1 MDNTNYNDFEGE
13 EEGCDVIEVGVFKVK
28 VNTIKPHPVSLRIYD
43 YRHSFKSIKLLAATM
58 KLIGQLEPIRIN
70 TENEIISGVRRWKA
84 VKLLGLE
91 EIDAIRVKKTINEED
106 TIVFYNQQR
115 RKKPIEII
123 NEAESY
129 LGILGKNQGVRN
141 DLLGTDVKRNPF
153 GKIGRD
159 RFEIAAKLIGD
170 ISPTSLRRIMS
181 VVDFEKES
189 DENKSFGLVDKIIN
203 EELSPSRAQTLIR
216 QIQEQRKERTKR
228 KKADIKP
235 STSTDDYST
244 FNKSSASMKDVKSNS
259 VQVVFTSPPYFNL
272 RNYGNGTENNL
283 ELGHED
289 NVNDFIKNLTNHF
302 KDVKRV
308 LKKSGSF
315 FLNIGDT
322 YAKGENLLVP
332 TRLLLS
338 LCDNEG
344 WFLVNEIIWK
354 KTNALP
360 QPTERRLQPTYE
372 KIFHLVKDPDEYYY
386 NEFKLWNNNEMRVVQ
401 APGGRNSS
409 SSGRVEGGLTIS
421 RSYKKFR
428 DFIDE
433 QSVKDVITG
442 PNAASRQMELR
453 QLDLTADHPALM
465 PDYLPIIPILTTSKP
480 NDIILDPF
488 SGSATTGKVA
498 LLLGRKYVGYEL
510 NQENYELGNRLLD
523 LTQRDFL
530 EDEVNIFNQYVVD
543 NEVSKKERT
552 DDEIDDF
559 FADL

>member
-13 EEGCDVIEVGVFKVK
+13 EEGCDVIETGIFKVK
-28 VNTIKPHPVSLRIYD
+28 VNTIKPHPVSQRIYD
-43 YRHSFKSIKLLAATM
+43 YRHSFKAIKVLAGTI
-58 KLIGQLEPIRIN
+58 KLIGQLEPITIN

-84 VKLLGLE
+84 VKFLGLE
-91 EIDAIRVKKTINEED
+91 EINAIRVKKTLNEEQ
-106 TIVFYNQQR
+106 TIVFHNQQR
-115 RKKPIEII
+115 RKTPKEII
-123 NEAESY
+123 NEAEAI

-141 DLLGTDVKRNPF
+141 DLMGSSDGRNPF

-159 RFEIAAKLIGD
+159 RFEIAAKVIGD

-189 DENKSFGLVDKIIN
+189 DENKSFGLVDKVIN
-203 EELSPSRAQTLIR
+203 EGLSPSRAQTLIR
-216 QIQEQRKERTKR
+216 QIQDQRKERSKR
-228 KKADIKP
+228 KKVEIRP

-244 FNKSSASMKDVKSNS
+244 FNKSSASMKEVKSNS

-289 NVNDFIKNLTNHF
+289 NVNDFVKNLTNHF

-315 FLNIGDT
+315 FLNIGET

-354 KTNALP
+354 KTNSLP
-360 QPTERRLQPTYE
+360 QPNERRLQPTYE

-386 NEFKLWNNNEMRVVQ
+386 NEFKLWNDNEMRVVQ

-409 SSGRVEGGLTIS
+409 RTGRVEGGLTIS

-433 QSVKDVITG
+433 QNVKDVITG

-480 NDIILDPF
+480 SDIILDPF

-498 LLLGRKYVGYEL
+498 LLLGRKYIGYEL

-530 EDEVNIFNQYVVD
+530 EDEVNIFNQYVIE
-543 NEVSKKERT
+543 NEGSNMEKEEQ
-552 DDEIDDF
+552 DIDDF
-559 FADL
+559 FDDL

>member
-1 MDNTNYNDFEGE
+1 MDNTKHNEFEEGE
-13 EEGCDVIEVGVFKVK
+13 EEGCDVIEQGIFKVK
-28 VNTIKPHPVSLRIYD
+28 VNTIKPHPVSQRIYD
-43 YRHSFKSIKLLAATM
+43 YRHSFKAIKVLAGTI
-58 KLIGQLEPIRIN
+58 KLIGQLEPITIN

-84 VKLLGLE
+84 AKFLGLD
-91 EIDAIRVKKTINEED
+91 EINAIRVKKTINEEQ
-106 TIVFYNQQR
+106 TIVFHNQQR
-115 RKKPIEII
+115 RKTPKEII
-123 NEAESY
+123 NEAEAI

-141 DLLGTDVKRNPF
+141 DLMGNDVRNPF

-159 RFEIAAKLIGD
+159 RFEIAAKVIGD
-170 ISPTSLRRIMS
+170 ISATSLRRLMS

-189 DENKSFGLVDKIIN
+189 EENKGFGLVEKVIN
-203 EELSPSRAQTLIR
+203 EGLSPSRAQTLIR
-216 QIQEQRKERTKR
+216 QIQEQRKERAKR
-228 KKADIKP
+228 SKVEIKP
-235 STSTDDYST
+235 STSTEDYST
-244 FNKSSASMKDVKSNS
+244 YNKSSASMKEIKSNS

-289 NVNDFIKNLTNHF
+289 NVNDFIINLTNHF

-315 FLNIGDT
+315 FLNIGET

-354 KTNALP
+354 KTNSLP
-360 QPTERRLQPTYE
+360 QPNERRLQPTYE

-386 NEFKLWNNNEMRVVQ
+386 KEFKLWNDDEMRVVQ

-409 SSGRVEGGLTIS
+409 RTGRVEGGLTIS

-433 QSVKDVITG
+433 QNVKDVITG
-442 PNAASRQMELR
+442 PNAASRQLELR

-480 NDIILDPF
+480 KDIILDPF

-498 LLLGRKYVGYEL
+498 LLLGRKYIGYEL
-510 NQENYELGNRLLD
+510 NQENYELGNRMLE
-523 LTQRDFL
+523 LTQRDFS
-530 EDEVNIFNQYVVD
+530 EDELTILSQYLIE
-543 NEVSKKERT
+543 NEDSNK
-552 DDEIDDF
+552 
-559 FADL
+559 

>member
-13 EEGCDVIEVGVFKVK
+13 EEGCEVIEVGVFKVK

-43 YRHSFKSIKLLAATM
+43 YRHSFKSIKLLASTM
-58 KLIGQLEPIRIN
+58 KLIGQLEPIKIN
-70 TENEIISGVRRWKA
+70 TANEIISGVRRWKA

-129 LGILGKNQGVRN
+129 LRILGKNQGVRN
-141 DLLGTDVKRNPF
+141 DLLGTDVKRNPY

-159 RFEIAAKLIGD
+159 RFEVAAKLIGD
-170 ISPTSLRRIMS
+170 ISATSLRRILS

-216 QIQEQRKERTKR
+216 QIQEQRKERTKT
-228 KKADIKP
+228 KKIDIKH
-235 STSTDDYST
+235 SISNDDYST
-244 FNKSSASMKDVKSNS
+244 FNKSSDTMKEVKSNS

-272 RNYGNGTENNL
+272 RNYGNGTENNS

-315 FLNIGDT
+315 FLNIGET

-338 LCDNEG
+338 LCDKEG

-354 KTNALP
+354 KTNPLP
-360 QPTERRLQPTYE
+360 QPNEKRLQPTYE
-372 KIFHLVKDPDEYYY
+372 KIFHLVKDPNDYYY
-386 NEFKLWNNNEMRVVQ
+386 NEFKMWNDDELRLVQ
-401 APGGRNSS
+401 APGDRSTSKVGRD
-409 SSGRVEGGLTIS
+409 VGGLFVS

-428 DFIDE
+428 DFIEE
-433 QSVKDVITG
+433 QNVKDIITG
-442 PNAASRQMELR
+442 PNASGRQIELR
-453 QLDLTADHPALM
+453 QLDLTSDHPALM
-465 PDYLPIIPILTTSKP
+465 PDYLPIIPILTTSQPK
-480 NDIILDPF
+480 DIILDPF

-510 NQENYELGNRLLD
+510 NKENYELGNRVLD
-523 LTQRDFL
+523 ITQKDFS
-530 EDEVNIFNQYVVD
+530 ESEVTVFNQYLSD
-543 NEVSKKERT
+543 IEDSKKEN
-552 DDEIDDF
+552 E
-559 FADL
+559 

>member
-1 MDNTNYNDFEGE
+1 MENTNYNDFEGE

-43 YRHSFKSIKLLAATM
+43 YRHSFKSIKLLASTM

-70 TENEIISGVRRWKA
+70 TDNEIISGVRRWKA
-84 VKLLGLE
+84 AKLLGLE
-91 EIDAIRVKKTINEED
+91 EIDAIRVKKTKNEED

-115 RKKPIEII
+115 RKRPIEII

-216 QIQEQRKERTKR
+216 QIQDQRKERTKR
-228 KKADIKP
+228 KKVDIKP

-244 FNKSSASMKDVKSNS
+244 FNKSSASMKEVKSNS

-289 NVNDFIKNLTNHF
+289 NINDFIKNLTNHF

-543 NEVSKKERT
+543 NEVSKKEST

>member
-1 MDNTNYNDFEGE
+1 MDNINNNDFEEVE
-13 EEGCDVIEVGVFKVK
+13 EEGCDVIEPGIFKVK
-28 VNTIKPHPVSLRIYD
+28 INTIKPHPVSQRIYD
-43 YRHSFKSIKLLAATM
+43 YRNSFKAIKVLAGTM
-58 KLIGQLEPIRIN
+58 KLIGQLEPITIN

-84 VKLLGLE
+84 AKFLGLE
-91 EIDAIRVKKTINEED
+91 EINAVRVKKAINEEQ
-106 TIVFYNQQR
+106 TIVFHNQQR
-115 RKKPIEII
+115 RKTPKEII
-123 NEAESY
+123 NEAEAI

-141 DLLGTDVKRNPF
+141 DLMGTDVRNPF

-159 RFEIAAKLIGD
+159 RFEIAAKVIGD

-189 DENKSFGLVDKIIN
+189 DENKSFGLVNKVIN
-203 EELSPSRAQTLIR
+203 EGLSASRAQTLIR
-216 QIQEQRKERTKR
+216 QIQEQRKEKAKR
-228 KKADIKP
+228 KKLDIKP
-235 STSTDDYST
+235 STSTEDYST
-244 FNKSSASMKDVKSNS
+244 YNKSSASMKEVKSNS

-283 ELGHED
+283 ELGHEG
-289 NVNDFIKNLTNHF
+289 NVNDFINNLTNHF

-322 YAKGENLLVP
+322 YKKGENFLVA

-338 LCDNEG
+338 LCDNDG
-344 WFLVNEIIWK
+344 WFIVNEIIWK
-354 KTNALP
+354 KTNSLP
-360 QPTERRLQPTYE
+360 QPNDKRLQPTYE
-372 KIFHLVKDPDEYYY
+372 KIFHLVKDPYEYYY
-386 NEFKLWNNNEMRVVQ
+386 KEFKLWNNNEMSLVQ

-409 SSGRVEGGLTIS
+409 RTGRVEGGLTIS
-421 RSYKKFR
+421 RSYTKFK
-428 DFIDE
+428 DFINE
-433 QSVKDVITG
+433 QNVKDVITG
-442 PNAASRQMELR
+442 PNAAGRQMELR

-465 PDYLPIIPILTTSKP
+465 PDYLPLIPILTTSNP

-498 LLLGRKYVGYEL
+498 LLLGRKYIGYEL
-510 NQENYELGNRLLD
+510 NQESYELGNRLLN

-543 NEVSKKERT
+543 SEGSKK
-552 DDEIDDF
+552 
-559 FADL
+559 

>member
-1 MDNTNYNDFEGE
+1 MENTNYNDFEGE

-43 YRHSFKSIKLLAATM
+43 YRHSFKSIKLLASTM

-70 TENEIISGVRRWKA
+70 TDNEIISGVRRWKA
-84 VKLLGLE
+84 AKLLGLE
-91 EIDAIRVKKTINEED
+91 EIDAIRVKKTKNEED

-115 RKKPIEII
+115 RKRPIEII

-216 QIQEQRKERTKR
+216 QIQDQRKERTKR
-228 KKADIKP
+228 KKVDIKP

-244 FNKSSASMKDVKSNS
+244 FNKSSASMKEVKSNS

-289 NVNDFIKNLTNHF
+289 NINDFIKNLTNHF

-433 QSVKDVITG
+433 QNVKDVITG

-453 QLDLTADHPALM
+453 QLDITADHPALM

-510 NQENYELGNRLLD
+510 NQENYELGNRLLE

-530 EDEVNIFNQYVVD
+530 ENEVSVFNQYVIE
-543 NEVSKKERT
+543 NETSNNKKEEQIT
-552 DDEIDDF
+552 DDF
-559 FADL
+559 FDDL

>member
-1 MDNTNYNDFEGE
+1 MDNTNYNDFDGE

-43 YRHSFKSIKLLAATM
+43 YRHSFKSIKLLASTM

-70 TENEIISGVRRWKA
+70 TENQIISGVRRWKA
-84 VKLLGLE
+84 AKMLGLE

-115 RKKPIEII
+115 RKLAIEII

-129 LGILGKNQGVRN
+129 LGILGKKQGKRN

-203 EELSPSRAQTLIR
+203 EGLSPSRAQTLIR
-216 QIQEQRKERTKR
+216 QIQDQRKERLKR
-228 KKADIKP
+228 KKVDIKP
-235 STSTDDYST
+235 STSNDDYST
-244 FNKSSASMKDVKSNS
+244 FNKSSASMKEVKSNS

-315 FLNIGDT
+315 FLNIGET

-360 QPTERRLQPTYE
+360 QPNERRLQPTYE

-386 NEFKLWNNNEMRVVQ
+386 NEFKLWNDNEMRVVQ

-409 SSGRVEGGLTIS
+409 STGRVEGGLTIS
-421 RSYKKFR
+421 RSYKKFK

-433 QSVKDVITG
+433 QNVKDVITG

-480 NDIILDPF
+480 NDVILDPF
-488 SGSATTGKVA
+488 SGSATTGKAA
-498 LLLGRKYVGYEL
+498 LLLGRKYIGYEL
-510 NQENYELGNRLLD
+510 NKENYELGNRVLD
-523 LTQRDFL
+523 ITQKDFS
-530 EDEVNIFNQYVVD
+530 EVEVNVFKEYLVD
-543 NEVSKKERT
+543 IEDSKKEN
-552 DDEIDDF
+552 E
-559 FADL
+559 

>member
-1 MDNTNYNDFEGE
+1 MEKTNYSDFEGE
-13 EEGCDVIEVGVFKVK
+13 EEGCDVIEAGIFKIN
-28 VNTIKPHPVSLRIYD
+28 VNTIKPHPVSQRIYD
-43 YRHSFKSIKLLAATM
+43 YRHSFKAIKVLAGTI
-58 KLIGQLEPIRIN
+58 KLIGQLEPITIN

-84 VKLLGLE
+84 VKFLGLE
-91 EIDAIRVKKTINEED
+91 EINAIRVKKAINEEQ
-106 TIVFYNQQR
+106 TIVFHNQQR
-115 RKKPIEII
+115 RKTPKEII
-123 NEAESY
+123 NEAEAI

-141 DLLGTDVKRNPF
+141 DLMGSDNRNPF

-159 RFEIAAKLIGD
+159 RFEIAAKVIGD

-189 DENKSFGLVDKIIN
+189 EENKSFGLVDKVIN
-203 EELSPSRAQTLIR
+203 DGLSPSRAQTLIK
-216 QIQEQRKERTKR
+216 QIQDQRTERSNR
-228 KKADIKP
+228 KKVEIKP

-244 FNKSSASMKDVKSNS
+244 FNKSSASMKEIKSNS

-272 RNYGNGTENNL
+272 RYYGNGSENNL

-315 FLNIGDT
+315 FLNIGET

-354 KTNALP
+354 KTNSLP
-360 QPTERRLQPTYE
+360 QPNERRLQPTYE
-372 KIFHLVKDPDEYYY
+372 KIFHFVKEPNEYYY
-386 NEFKLWNNNEMRVVQ
+386 KEFKLWNDNEIKVVQ
-401 APGGRNSS
+401 APGDRSTSRTGRD
-409 SSGRVEGGLTIS
+409 VGGIFIS

-433 QSVKDVITG
+433 QNVKDVITG
-442 PNAASRQMELR
+442 PNAANRQMELR
-453 QLDLTADHPALM
+453 QLDLTVDHPALM

-510 NQENYELGNRLLD
+510 NKENYELGNRVLD
-523 LTQRDFL
+523 LTQKDFL
-530 EDEVNIFNQYVVD
+530 EVESNVFNQYLVD
-543 NEVSKKERT
+543 IEDSKEEEEEET
-552 DDEIDDF
+552 HPNI
-559 FADL
+559 

>member
-1 MDNTNYNDFEGE
+1 MDNTNNNDFEGE

-28 VNTIKPHPVSLRIYD
+28 VNTIKAHPVSLRIYD

-84 VKLLGLE
+84 AKLLGLE

-115 RKKPIEII
+115 RKRPIEII

-129 LGILGKNQGVRN
+129 LGILGKHPGVRN

-170 ISPTSLRRIMS
+170 ISATSLRRIMS

-189 DENKSFGLVDKIIN
+189 EENKSFGLVDKVIN
-203 EELSPSRAQTLIR
+203 EGLSPSRAQSLIR

-228 KKADIKP
+228 KKVDIKP
-235 STSTDDYST
+235 STSNDDYST
-244 FNKSSASMKDVKSNS
+244 FNKSSDSMKEVKSNS

-308 LKKSGSF
+308 LKKNGSF
-315 FLNIGDT
+315 FLNIGET

-354 KTNALP
+354 KTNPIP
-360 QPTERRLQPTYE
+360 QPNEKRLQPTYE
-372 KIFHLVKDPDEYYY
+372 KIFHLVKDPNDYYY
-386 NEFKLWNNNEMRVVQ
+386 NEFKMWNDDELRLVQ
-401 APGGRNSS
+401 APADRSS
-409 SSGRVEGGLTIS
+409 SRVGRGESGLLLS

-433 QSVKDVITG
+433 QNVKDVITG
-442 PNAASRQMELR
+442 PNASGRQMELR
-453 QLDLTADHPALM
+453 QLDLTTDHPALM
-465 PDYLPIIPILTTSKP
+465 PDYLPIIPILTTSQPK
-480 NDIILDPF
+480 DIILDPF

-498 LLLGRKYVGYEL
+498 LLLGRKYIGYEL
-510 NQENYELGNRLLD
+510 NKESYELGNKVLD
-523 LTQRDFL
+523 LTQKDFL
-530 EDEVNIFNQYVVD
+530 ESESNVINQYLVD
-543 NEVSKKERT
+543 K
-552 DDEIDDF
+552 
-559 FADL
+559 